1 MIVTRSSADAPA
13 GEGGVC
19 VALTFFVLAGFVDEP
34 PEPNILL
41 NPKCAEQD
49 VNKNN
54 TSNADMEKIEIFF
67 IFASKQGGKCISC
80 TLIYP
85 VNLLNK
91 I

>member
-1 MIVTRSSADAPA
+1 
-13 GEGGVC
+13 
-19 VALTFFVLAGFVDEP
+19 LTGFTFTVLVDEP

-41 NPKCAEQD
+41 NPKCPEQD

-54 TSNADMEKIEIFF
+54 ISNADMEKIEIFF